1 MSYLIDQRRR
11 LFWQKM
17 IISDNA
23 VLFTLSRLISNQF
36 MTAES
41 RYGITSFSISPH
53 IICLKIWDLFAS
65 SLMLAHDINS
75 V

>member
-1 MSYLIDQRRR
+1 L
-11 LFWQKM
+11 

-23 VLFTLSRLISNQF
+23 VLFTVSRLISNLF
-36 MTAES
+36 ITIGS

-53 IICLKIWDLFAS
+53 IIRLKIWDSFAS
-65 SLMLAHDINS
+65 SLMMDHDNNG